1 MKFKVKVFATIREIT
16 KAKEIELESEDNI
29 TVSDAIKL
37 LNQKYGDKLANYLM
51 EKNGKPKPAFLLMI
65 NGVSINELRG
75 LDTPL
80 RDKDVLAI
88 LPPVAGGSIHTLR
101 LTVF

>member
-16 KAKEIELESEDNI
+16 KAKEIELESKDNI

-51 EKNGKPKPAFLLMI
+51 EKNGKPKPAFIFMV
-65 NGVSINELRG
+65 NGVSINELKG

-88 LPPVAGGSIHTLR
+88 LPPVAGGSLHTLH
-101 LTVF
+101 LFF

>member
-16 KAKEIELESEDNI
+16 KEKEIELESEDNI

-37 LNQKYGDKLANYLM
+37 LTQKYGDKLANYLI

-65 NGVSINELRG
+65 NGISINELRG

-80 RDKDVLAI
+80 RDRDVLAI
-88 LPPVAGGSIHTLR
+88 LPPVAGGSLNTLR